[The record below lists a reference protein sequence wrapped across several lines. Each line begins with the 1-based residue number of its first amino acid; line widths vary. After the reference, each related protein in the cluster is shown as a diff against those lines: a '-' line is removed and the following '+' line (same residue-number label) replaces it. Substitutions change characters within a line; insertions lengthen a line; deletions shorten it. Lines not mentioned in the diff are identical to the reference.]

1 MALVKI
7 HKDGIIKISQ
17 EAFEDLLEQ
26 FDVSFCIKK
35 DSIEFETPF
44 EKKTMNSEEIQI
56 ELSDEEFLAL
66 AKIAHE
72 KDITLNELCN
82 QILREQIEKLEVEEN
97 NV

>member
-44 EKKTMNSEEIQI
+44 EKKTMNNEEIEI
-56 ELSDEEFLAL
+56 ELFDEEFLAL

-72 KDITLNELCN
+72 KDITFNDFCN
-82 QILREQIEKLEVEEN
+82 QILKEHIDRLEKDGN
-97 NV
+97 NG